1 VNFSNEVLHFFK
13 QNNYKKN
20 MRILID
26 MDDVIADA
34 VERFLEWYERDFG
47 TKYSVEY
54 LRGIKLYDRSG

>member
-1 VNFSNEVLHFFK
+1 
-13 QNNYKKN
+13 

-47 TKYSVEY
+47 IRYTKLTCMVQNC
-54 LRGIKLYDRSG
+54 I